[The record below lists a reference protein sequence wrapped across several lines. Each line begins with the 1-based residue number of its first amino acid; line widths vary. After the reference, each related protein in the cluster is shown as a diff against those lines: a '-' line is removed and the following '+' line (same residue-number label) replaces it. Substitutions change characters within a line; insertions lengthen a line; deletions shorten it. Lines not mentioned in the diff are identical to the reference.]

1 MARGERALTVGG
13 GVMKNE
19 EATRYLANIYLV
31 LASDNEVNRDGER
44 LFEAISR
51 EIQAGYLE
59 RRQAMKLAENQ
70 RVQTNVSA
78 RWSERIRN
86 LEDMIFVA
94 YGNGVLEP
102 LEKQAIVE
110 YAKHLG
116 IEQRQLD
123 LIKKEVKQRHKASR

>member
-1 MARGERALTVGG
+1 
-13 GVMKNE
+13 MKSE

-31 LASDNEVNRDGER
+31 LASDNEVDRDEER
-44 LFEAISR
+44 LFEAIAR
-51 EIQAGYLE
+51 EIQAGYSE
-59 RRQAMKLAENQ
+59 RRQAMRLADNQ
-70 RVQTNVSA
+70 GVQTNVST

-116 IEQRQLD
+116 IEQQQLD
-123 LIKKEVKQRHKASR
+123 LVKKEVKQRQKASR

>member
-1 MARGERALTVGG
+1 
-13 GVMKNE
+13 MKNE
-19 EATRYLANIYLV
+19 EATRYLANIYHV
-31 LASDNEVNRDGER
+31 LATDNEVERDEEH

-51 EIQAGYLE
+51 EIQAGYSE

-70 RVQTNVSA
+70 GVQTHVSA

-94 YGNGVLEP
+94 YSNGVLEP
-102 LEKQAIVE
+102 SEKQAIVE

-116 IEQRQLD
+116 IAQQQLD
-123 LIKKEVKQRHKASR
+123 LIKKEVKQRHEALS

>member
-1 MARGERALTVGG
+1 
-13 GVMKNE
+13 MKKE

-31 LASDNEVNRDGER
+31 LASDDEVKRDEER
-44 LFEAISR
+44 LFETISR

-59 RRQAMKLAENQ
+59 RRQAMELAENQ

-94 YGNGVLEP
+94 YSNGVLEP

-116 IEQRQLD
+116 IEQQQLD
-123 LIKKEVKQRHKASR
+123 LIKKEVKQRHEASR

>member
-1 MARGERALTVGG
+1 
-13 GVMKNE
+13 MKNE

-31 LASDNEVNRDGER
+31 LASDNEVKRDEER

-51 EIQAGYLE
+51 EIQAGYSE
-59 RRQAMKLAENQ
+59 RRQAMKLADNQ
-70 RVQTNVSA
+70 EVQKNVSA

-116 IEQRQLD
+116 IEQQQLD
-123 LIKKEVKQRHKASR
+123 LIKKEVKQRHKESR

>member
-1 MARGERALTVGG
+1 
-13 GVMKNE
+13 MKKE

-31 LASDNEVNRDGER
+31 LATDNEVKRDEER

-59 RRQAMKLAENQ
+59 RRQAMELAENQ

-94 YGNGVLEP
+94 YSNGVLEP
-102 LEKQAIVE
+102 SEKQTIVE

-116 IEQRQLD
+116 IEQQQLD

>member
-1 MARGERALTVGG
+1 
-13 GVMKNE
+13 MKKE
-19 EATRYLANIYLV
+19 EAARYLANIYLV
-31 LASDNEVNRDGER
+31 LATDNEVNRDEER

-59 RRQAMKLAENQ
+59 RRDAMKLADSQ
-70 RVQTNVSA
+70 GVQTNVSA

-94 YGNGVLEP
+94 YSNGVLEP
-102 LEKQAIVE
+102 SEKQAIVE

-116 IEQRQLD
+116 IDQQQLD

>member
-1 MARGERALTVGG
+1 
-13 GVMKNE
+13 MKNE
-19 EATRYLANIYLV
+19 EAARYLANIYLV
-31 LASDNEVNRDGER
+31 LASDNEVKRDEER

-59 RRQAMKLAENQ
+59 RRQAMELADNQ

-94 YGNGVLEP
+94 YSNGVLEP
-102 LEKQAIVE
+102 SEKQAIVE
-110 YAKHLG
+110 YARHLG
-116 IEQRQLD
+116 IEQQQLD
-123 LIKKEVKQRHKASR
+123 LVKKEVKQRHEASR